1 MIMDM
6 VMEHTPARAERAV
19 QSTCHGL
26 LCRTSMLF
34 TLGVDA
40 LYFSFLC
47 LRPSPALAAENLFLR
62 KAAHAVPRAQ
72 REATML
78 AYADMNR

>member
-1 MIMDM
+1 
-6 VMEHTPARAERAV
+6 MEHTPARAERAV

-62 KAAHAVPRAQ
+62 KQLTLYQERNVKPRCLH
-72 REATML
+72 TPT
-78 AYADMNR
+78 